1 VSPTRNGR
9 RLGKLLVA
17 AAALLLLSGLAIA
30 AAHDLPAVLR
40 GGRSSPL
47 SPLAVAAAV
56 VLLDVGKKLE
66 AGRPAEPSRTSLV
79 VMAVATALTVLR
91 LAC

>member
-1 VSPTRNGR
+1 MGV
-9 RLGKLLVA
+9 
-17 AAALLLLSGLAIA
+17 AALLLLSGLVLA
-30 AAHDLPAVLR
+30 AAHDLPAVMR

-47 SPLAVAAAV
+47 SPLAVAGAV

-66 AGRPAEPSRTSLV
+66 AGQPADLSRTSLV